1 MTSNDQPR
9 RSDRHRPDY
18 DDYDYN
24 NDEPR
29 HGGLVK
35 RILLWILGIIILLF
49 VAGTALFFYYASS
62 APRISRSEL
71 AGQSTTTIYDD
82 QNRIISRLG
91 AQKREYAKSDQVPD
105 TLKHAVVAIEDRR
118 FYKHHGVD
126 PIRIVGA
133 ATANI
138 FGRSAGMQGG
148 STLTQQLVKLSV
160 FSTAASDRTFKRKA
174 QEAWLAINVERHFS
188 KNQILDFYINK
199 VYMGNGVYG
208 MQTAAQYYYGKDLD
222 ELDLSQQALLAGMP
236 QSPSYYNPLADN
248 TKYATQRRNEV
259 LNAMVRSKYIS
270 QSQANQAAS
279 ESVTDGLDPDHG
291 NTSGNGTGVK
301 GKVIDAYV
309 KQVLA
314 NLEARGYNPYNDGL
328 KVHTNL
334 DLDAQEHL
342 YDAANNTISFQGDKV
357 QTGVAVTDPHN
368 GQVVAMLGGRHTGN
382 VVYGLNRAVQTN
394 RSSGSTAKPL
404 MDYGPAIEY
413 LQWPTFKRVEDTK
426 FVYPGTNK
434 VLRDFDNKYKGSMTM
449 RAALVQSR
457 NVPAIRT
464 LQEVGLKRATDFVNG
479 LGISQKDPYTL
490 QSGIALY
497 ISPLQVSAA
506 YAAFANGG
514 TYYKPYYI
522 SSITTQDGNVK
533 QFNPQ
538 GKRAMSRATAYMITD
553 MLKGVF
559 NSSEQ
564 GSATAAK
571 LDGVNQAGKTG
582 TTDYPSGTGH
592 SGAMD
597 SWMAGYTKNYSIA
610 VWTGYD
616 HPMQSPGLSDSGTQ
630 SAILLYKDLMSYLDS
645 QKHASNWAMP
655 DTVEAVRVNGKR
667 QLVIKDSKWAL
678 EYAAN
683 VDYDDG
689 NDDNGHSSSSS
700 SSSHS
705 ESNGSESSSD
715 NNHHSGESSS
725 SSATSSASS
734 AADSSSASSA
744 STSSAPST
752 APAPDSQP
760 ANDGQ

>member
-18 DDYDYN
+18 DDYDYD
-24 NDEPR
+24 DEPR
-29 HGGLVK
+29 RGGLAK
-35 RILLWILGIIILLF
+35 RILLWALGIIVLLF

-91 AQKREYAKSDQVPD
+91 AQKREVAKSDQVPD
-105 TLKHAVVAIEDRR
+105 NLKHAVVAIEDRR

-222 ELDLSQQALLAGMP
+222 ELDLSQLSLLAGMP

-259 LNAMVRSKYIS
+259 LDAMVRSKYIS

-279 ESVTDGLDPDHG
+279 ESITDGLDPDHG
-291 NTSGNGTGVK
+291 NTSNNGTGVK
-301 GKVIDAYV
+301 EKVIDAYV

-314 NLEARGYNPYNDGL
+314 DLEARGYNPYSDGL

-334 DLDAQEHL
+334 DLDAQRHL
-342 YDAANNTISFQGDKV
+342 YDAANNTVSFQGNNV

-368 GQVVAMLGGRHTGN
+368 GQIVAMLGGRHTGN
-382 VVYGLNRAVQTN
+382 VIYGLNRAVQTN

-413 LQWPTFKRVEDTK
+413 LQWPTFKRVQDTK

-464 LQEVGLKRATDFVNG
+464 LQEVGIKRATDFVNG

-533 QFNPQ
+533 QINPQ
-538 GKRAMSRATAYMITD
+538 GKRAMNRATAYMITD
-553 MLKGVF
+553 MLRGVF
-559 NSSEQ
+559 NASDQ
-564 GSATAAK
+564 GSASAAK

-582 TTDYPSGTGH
+582 TTNYPSGSGH

-645 QKHASNWAMP
+645 QNHASNWAMP

-678 EYAAN
+678 EYAA
-683 VDYDDG
+683 DDSDDDSG
-689 NDDNGHSSSSS
+689 QDNDHSSSSSSS

-705 ESNGSESSSD
+705 ESSGSESNSESGRH
-715 NNHHSGESSS
+715 NGESSS
-725 SSATSSASS
+725 SSASSSSSS
-734 AADSSSASSA
+734 AASSSSASAA
-744 STSSAPST
+744 STPST
-752 APAPDSQP
+752 APTNNAQP
-760 ANDGQ
+760 ANNGQ